1 MKSFEIFNSINKC
14 RSCSSKQITK
24 IFSLGHQC
32 FGGIFPLSKRQ
43 NVPTGPLQLI
53 RCNNCQLIQLKHN
66 FNRKKMFG
74 LNYGYK
80 SGINKSMKDHLKNI
94 VINTSK
100 FISLKIKEIK
110 AIT

>member
-1 MKSFEIFNSINKC
+1 MV
-14 RSCSSKQITK
+14 
-24 IFSLGHQC
+24 
-32 FGGIFPLSKRQ
+32 GIFPLSKRQ

-100 FISLKIKEIK
+100 FISLKKNDAVVDIGSNDGNFVELF
-110 AIT
+110 